1 MKTLE
6 EYKTLLW
13 HKYLQSGNREI
24 LHRYLH
30 SLAVVKKS
38 EELIDRFSLP
48 VDREKTLI
56 AAALHDYA
64 KFEKEER
71 FHELARKHGVYDEI
85 IKISPKTWHALLGP
99 FVLAEELGV
108 DDPVIAGAVRWHT
121 TGSLEMDLTA
131 EIVFLADFIDD
142 TRLEDYVKEARE
154 AARHDFRKAIALK
167 IKKKMKDLNDYSREQ
182 IDLYNKYAEVKWNY

>member
-71 FHELARKHGVYDEI
+71 FLGLARKHGVYDEI

>member
-64 KFEKEER
+64 KFEKEEL
-71 FHELARKHGVYDEI
+71 FLGLARKHGVYDEI

-142 TRLEDYVKEARE
+142 TRLEDYAIEARE

-182 IDLYNKYAEVKWNY
+182 ID

>member
-71 FHELARKHGVYDEI
+71 FLGLARKHGVYDEI

-142 TRLEDYVKEARE
+142 TRLEDYVKEALE

>member
-71 FHELARKHGVYDEI
+71 FLGLARKHGVYDEI

-142 TRLEDYVKEARE
+142 TRLEDYVKEVRE

>member
-71 FHELARKHGVYDEI
+71 FLGLARKHGVYDEI

-142 TRLEDYVKEARE
+142 TRLEDYAIEARE

>member
-38 EELIDRFSLP
+38 EELIDLFSLP

-71 FHELARKHGVYDEI
+71 FLGLARKHGVYDEI

-142 TRLEDYVKEARE
+142 TRLEDYAKEARE

>member
-48 VDREKTLI
+48 VDREKTVSYTHLCYNIIHYNRPLPIGAEDLDMREFI
-56 AAALHDYA
+56 AAVA
-64 KFEKEER
+64 EKMCIR
-71 FHELARKHGVYDEI
+71 DRY
-85 IKISPKTWHALLGP
+85 
-99 FVLAEELGV
+99 
-108 DDPVIAGAVRWHT
+108 R
-121 TGSLEMDLTA
+121 
-131 EIVFLADFIDD
+131 
-142 TRLEDYVKEARE
+142 
-154 AARHDFRKAIALK
+154 
-167 IKKKMKDLNDYSREQ
+167 
-182 IDLYNKYAEVKWNY
+182 

>member
-1 MKTLE
+1 MKMLE

-71 FHELARKHGVYDEI
+71 FLELARKHGVYDEI

>member
-71 FHELARKHGVYDEI
+71 FLGLARKHGVYDEI

-142 TRLEDYVKEARE
+142 TRLEDYAKEARE

>member
-71 FHELARKHGVYDEI
+71 FLGLARKHGVYDEI

-167 IKKKMKDLNDYSREQ
+167 IKKKMKDLNDYSRT
-182 IDLYNKYAEVKWNY
+182 D

>member
-71 FHELARKHGVYDEI
+71 FLELARKHGVYDEI

-142 TRLEDYVKEARE
+142 TRLEDYVKEVRE

>member
-6 EYKTLLW
+6 EYKTILW

-71 FHELARKHGVYDEI
+71 FLELARKHGVYDEI